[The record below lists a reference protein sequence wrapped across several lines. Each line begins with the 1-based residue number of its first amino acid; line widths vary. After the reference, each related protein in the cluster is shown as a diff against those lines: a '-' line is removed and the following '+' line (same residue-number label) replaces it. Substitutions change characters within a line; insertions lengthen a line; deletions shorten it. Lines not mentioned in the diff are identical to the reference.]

1 MSLTPSSSTH
11 RPGSAS
17 ISGRKTTSTAFG
29 SSPRLLRVRVQER
42 RGAGLVLARIARATP
57 RSLRTEDSSPS
68 AAPSTDRWVASR
80 STSPWSVGHRS
91 PVHPATGRSLQ
102 MEASSPSGDA
112 GFYGSTGGNRTST
125 RRSSAW
131 RRPRTGS
138 AIGWL
143 PLTGAS
149 SPTAM
154 RAYYGS
160 RGGKRLNQPIV
171 GMAATPDGKGYW
183 LVASDGGIFS
193 YGDAVFFGSTGSITL
208 EQADR
213 EHDRH
218 P

>member
-1 MSLTPSSSTH
+1 M
-11 RPGSAS
+11 GSGPDSQGYTEVAS
-17 ISGRKTTSTAFG
+17 DGGLFTFG
-29 SSPRLLRVRVQER
+29 SPFYGSMGGQPLNKPMVG
-42 RGAGLVLARIARATP
+42 GAQVTG
-57 RSLRTEDSSPS
+57 
-68 AAPSTDRWVASR
+68 APGYWTVASDGGVF
-80 STSPWSVGHRS
+80 SF
-91 PVHPATGRSLQ
+91 
-102 MEASSPSGDA
+102 GDA

-125 RRSSAW
+125 RRSSVW
-131 RRPRTGS
+131 RRPRTGW

-154 RAYYGS
+154 RATTDLEEANDS
-160 RGGKRLNQPIV
+160 TQPIV

-183 LVASDGGIFS
+183 LVAADGGIFS